1 MSKKLEKVA
10 VVEEDSVTPRFQSE
24 EHGGAPLGDVDLFAF
39 QEALK
44 RNDWSFARLGWR
56 QYTLEIAPAA
66 ACPQQCACQMV
77 GNKLCFVAGAGCDLR
92 SSDSYIISQRYFK
105 WTLDQLIQG
114 GTVDYDVLPRAPG
127 TLLALPI
134 LSAQRTLDI
143 PVEHQQ
149 AVSEL
154 FMAKCLVGD
163 VPDFSS
169 AMAVRTG
176 EKRRETA
183 GANRAAVPTQQGMT
197 TEVQQGVATEVQQGV
212 ATEVQQGVA
221 TEVQQGVATTQRGVA
236 TEEVVLQSEPGE
248 EMELET
254 VPETPAMAVD
264 AFAAPDVEAQPI
276 PDQQTLVDRALRPE
290 ERARALS
297 FVAQDRI

>member
-114 GTVDYDVLPRAPG
+114 GTV
-127 TLLALPI
+127 
-134 LSAQRTLDI
+134 
-143 PVEHQQ
+143 
-149 AVSEL
+149 
-154 FMAKCLVGD
+154 
-163 VPDFSS
+163 
-169 AMAVRTG
+169 
-176 EKRRETA
+176 
-183 GANRAAVPTQQGMT
+183 T
-197 TEVQQGVATEVQQGV
+197 TTCC
-212 ATEVQQGVA
+212 
-221 TEVQQGVATTQRGVA
+221 
-236 TEEVVLQSEPGE
+236 
-248 EMELET
+248 
-254 VPETPAMAVD
+254 
-264 AFAAPDVEAQPI
+264 
-276 PDQQTLVDRALRPE
+276 
-290 ERARALS
+290 RARPVRYWRCL
-297 FVAQDRI
+297 F